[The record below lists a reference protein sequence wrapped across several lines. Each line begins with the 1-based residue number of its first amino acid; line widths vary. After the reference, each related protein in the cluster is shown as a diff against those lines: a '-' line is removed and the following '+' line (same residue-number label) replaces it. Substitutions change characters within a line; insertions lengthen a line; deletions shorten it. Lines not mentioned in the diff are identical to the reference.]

1 MTDGRRNTVCKHEDI
16 SKRKTEYEWKTPF
29 ITFVLVNSVRTY
41 FLAVASRKPT
51 PVTIVTTNDI

>member
-1 MTDGRRNTVCKHEDI
+1 MVGEIPCANMKILVKENL
-16 SKRKTEYEWKTPF
+16 YEWKTPF